1 MKKNNKKVKVP
12 FFAHLLT
19 QQELLNATAGA
30 GPTKPS
36 LDVAQTQKWPSDG
49 DDSTPLND
57 NID

>member
-19 QQELLNATAGA
+19 NQEMQHTAGG

-36 LDVAQTQKWPSDG
+36 LDVAHTQKWPSDG
-49 DDSTPLND
+49 DDSTPVND